1 MMPEKGRSEKGNRMN
16 IYVQIRQCLEEFSV
30 NEKKLADYLLA
41 HPDRVLPMTADRLA
55 GELYISKSAVY
66 RFCDKMKLAGYG
78 ELKRRLAADLYDYM
92 HEKEFDYDFPVQK
105 GQSMLQIVS
114 GIKED
119 YLNTI
124 DATMD
129 YVRTDQIAMAVAGMR
144 RAKEIDIFTSAGN
157 IFIAQNFAF
166 QMQEIGIRVNVP
178 VEEYRQ
184 KLLAAS
190 ADRTH
195 FGILITFE
203 GRGAGIKSI
212 ASILHE
218 NKVPLL
224 LICSPN
230 MKDIESDYILYFSPH
245 EDHADKVSSFSRRL
259 SLLFLLDM
267 LYAGYFAADYDN
279 NLEKRKRFYQK
290 MTRYT

>member
-1 MMPEKGRSEKGNRMN
+1 MCRSG
-16 IYVQIRQCLEEFSV
+16 S
-30 NEKKLADYLLA
+30 A
-41 HPDRVLPMTADRLA
+41 
-55 GELYISKSAVY
+55 SSAVY

-129 YVRTDQIAMAVAGMR
+129 Y
-144 RAKEIDIFTSAGN
+144 
-157 IFIAQNFAF
+157 
-166 QMQEIGIRVNVP
+166 
-178 VEEYRQ
+178 
-184 KLLAAS
+184 
-190 ADRTH
+190 
-195 FGILITFE
+195 
-203 GRGAGIKSI
+203 
-212 ASILHE
+212 
-218 NKVPLL
+218 KVPLL